1 MHQTGILNLANR
13 IYGGAILSTE
23 AACRLMAG
31 DPAEGWTPQS
41 PVPIRYGYAD
51 AAAIYEG
58 L

>member
-13 IYGGAILSTE
+13 LYGGAVLTTD

-31 DPAEGWTPQS
+31 EEGQGWTPQT
-41 PVPIRYGYAD
+41 PVPIRYGYGD
-51 AAAIYEG
+51 AAAIYEA